1 MNGQQRPGW
10 YSAHAN
16 DYLNLRIFEGTLSL
30 DVANRM
36 EVISIPFEKE
46 SKNLS
51 AVGFLRKMYSL

>member
-1 MNGQQRPGW
+1 M
-10 YSAHAN
+10 
-16 DYLNLRIFEGTLSL
+16 FEGTLSL

-51 AVGFLRKMYSL
+51 AVVFLRKMYSL